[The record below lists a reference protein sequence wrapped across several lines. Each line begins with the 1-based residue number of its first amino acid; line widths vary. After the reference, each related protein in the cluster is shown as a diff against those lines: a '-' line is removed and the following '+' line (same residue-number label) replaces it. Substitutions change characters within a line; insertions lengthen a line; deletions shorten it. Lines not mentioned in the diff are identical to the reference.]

1 MIGPSCAKVVGEL
14 LSERPLDRLRSVQ
27 GIIGL
32 GEKYGE
38 RRLEAAC
45 ARVLHYGDPSYR
57 RVKRILEAG
66 LDREYLAPSP
76 AQQELRFYE
85 YARPASEFFAE
96 HVLNQV
102 EREAS
107 RC

>member
-1 MIGPSCAKVVGEL
+1 VVGEL
-14 LSERPLDRLRSVQ
+14 LSERPLDRL

-32 GEKYGE
+32 GE

-45 ARVLHYGDPSYR
+45 ARALHIGDGAYR
-57 RVKRILEAG
+57 RIKRILEAG
-66 LDREYLAPSP
+66 LDREYLAPTP

-96 HVLNQV
+96 PVLSQV
-102 EREAS
+102 EREVS